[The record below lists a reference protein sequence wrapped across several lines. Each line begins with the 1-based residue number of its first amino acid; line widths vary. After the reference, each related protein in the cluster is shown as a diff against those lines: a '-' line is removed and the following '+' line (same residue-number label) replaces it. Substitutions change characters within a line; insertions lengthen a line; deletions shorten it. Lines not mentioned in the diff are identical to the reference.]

1 MADVSTSA
9 SIRIDLDNG
18 RVFVEGEAGTLEYPI
33 DSPEAFRIVTRAWLR
48 CGWDTKYVYGF
59 TWLGR
64 PIIQLPD
71 DLIRLQEVI
80 FKVQPDVIVETGVAH
95 GGSLIFYAS
104 LCKAMDRGRIIG
116 VDIEIRPPNRK
127 AIEEHF
133 LSPYITLIEGNS
145 VAPEIVGQVRSQIR
159 PGETVLVCLDSCH
172 TKDHVLKELLA
183 YSPLVTRDSY
193 IVAMDGI
200 MKDVV
205 GAPRTEPDWDVNNPI
220 EAAREFTAGNPAFA
234 IEEPAFPFN
243 EGVVTERVTY
253 WPEAFVRRLS

>member
-1 MADVSTSA
+1 MTDVSTSA
-9 SIRIDLDNG
+9 SIRIDLENG
-18 RVFVEGEAGTLEYPI
+18 RVSVEGDTGTREYPI

-116 VDIEIRPPNRK
+116 VDIDIRPPNRK

-133 LSPYITLIEGNS
+133 LSPYITLIEGDS

-172 TKDHVLKELLA
+172 TKDHVLKELQA